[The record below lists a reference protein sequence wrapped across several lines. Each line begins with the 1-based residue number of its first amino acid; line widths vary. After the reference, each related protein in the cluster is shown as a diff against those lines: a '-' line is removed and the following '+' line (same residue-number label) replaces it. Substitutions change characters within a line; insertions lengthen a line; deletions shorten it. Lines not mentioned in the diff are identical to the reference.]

1 VNKISDSRPK
11 PLVLIILD
19 GWGINPNAEA
29 NAIAEASPPY
39 YNSLLVKYP
48 NTTLNASGEAV
59 GLPKTQMGNSE
70 VGHINIGA
78 GRVVHQ
84 ELTRISKAFTDGT
97 FAENSVFKEALS
109 AAKSKDAT
117 FHLLGLLSD
126 GGVHSHID
134 HLLAILELAAR
145 EGLKR
150 LKVHAFL
157 DGRDTPPKSAL
168 GYIDRLEK
176 ALNANQPSGGDWRI
190 ATITGRFYAMDRD
203 KRWERTAKAYHALTC
218 GEGVPAGSAAEGIQ
232 KQYHDGISDEFIS
245 PIILSENGKS
255 LGRIETRIKEE
266 DSLLFF
272 NFRAD
277 RARQLCHALADDRFT
292 AFERKQH
299 PMPASFI
306 SMTSYEETLNLPVIF
321 EAAHLP
327 KILAE
332 VLSQQG
338 LRQLR
343 IAETEKYAH
352 VTYFFNGGQESAF
365 EGEER
370 IMIPSPKEV
379 KTYDQKPEM
388 SAEELTKI
396 LVNKI
401 EQDRFDFI
409 CVNFANPDMV
419 GHSGILSAAV
429 KAVEAVDH
437 SLKKVV
443 GAIIAAGGVALITA
457 DHGNLE
463 QMRDDLTG
471 EPHTAHTT
479 FPVPFICVSSKA
491 LTLRPGIHANIAPTI
506 LDLMKI
512 PKPVE
517 MDHDSLIVT

>member
-1 VNKISDSRPK
+1 MKISDSRPK
-11 PLVLIILD
+11 PLALIILD
-19 GWGINPNAEA
+19 GWGINPKAEA
-29 NAIAEASPPY
+29 NAIAQAAPPY
-39 YNSLLVKYP
+39 YNSLLAKYP

-84 ELTRISKAFTDGT
+84 ELTRITKSFTDGSFAKNAT
-97 FAENSVFKEALS
+97 FQGALA
-109 AAKSKDAT
+109 AAKSQDST

-134 HLLAILELAAR
+134 HLLEILKLAEK
-145 EGLKR
+145 EGVKR
-150 LKVHAFL
+150 LRVHAFL

-168 GYIDRLEK
+168 GYIERLEV
-176 ALNANQPSGGDWRI
+176 ALKANQPPGGDWRI

-203 KRWERTAKAYHALTC
+203 KRWERTAKAYQALIL
-218 GEGVPAGSAAEGIQ
+218 GEGESARSAAEGIQ
-232 KQYHDGISDEFIS
+232 KQYDDGISDEFIL
-245 PIILSENGKS
+245 PIILSEDGETS
-255 LGRIETRIKEE
+255 GRIEMRIKAG
-266 DSLLFF
+266 DSLFFF

-277 RARQLCHALADDRFT
+277 RARQLCHALTDDTFT
-292 AFERKQH
+292 AFERKQR
-299 PMPASFI
+299 PSLASFI
-306 SMTSYEETLNLPVIF
+306 SMTSYEASLNLPVIF
-321 EAAHLP
+321 EAARLP
-327 KILAE
+327 NILAE

-370 IMIPSPKEV
+370 IMIPSPKDV

-388 SAEELTKI
+388 SAEALTEA
-396 LVNKI
+396 LVSEI
-401 EQDRFDFI
+401 EKNSFDFI

-419 GHSGILSAAV
+419 GHSGILSAAI
-429 KAVEAVDH
+429 KAVEAVDR
-437 SLKKVV
+437 SLQKVV
-443 GAIIAAGGVALITA
+443 EAIIAAGGIALITA

-463 QMRDDLTG
+463 QMRDELTG

-479 FPVPFICVSSKA
+479 FPVPFICVSNKK

-506 LDLMKI
+506 LDFLNI
-512 PKPVE
+512 PKPEE